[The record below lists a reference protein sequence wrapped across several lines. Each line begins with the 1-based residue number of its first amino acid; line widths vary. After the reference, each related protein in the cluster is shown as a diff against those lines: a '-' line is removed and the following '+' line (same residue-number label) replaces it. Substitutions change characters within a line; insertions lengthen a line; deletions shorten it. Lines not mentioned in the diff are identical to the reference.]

1 MTERVGLVLAVAV
14 LAGAGCGALG
24 YVLRVVIEARRDDQK
39 PLKPGPKTGSPPVV
53 DWTPINARA
62 YDDWATGNIGPAVR
76 AITATAPVKA
86 HRRRH

>member
-1 MTERVGLVLAVAV
+1 MTERVGLVLVVAV
-14 LAGAGCGALG
+14 LGGVGCGVFG
-24 YVLRVVIEARRDDQK
+24 YLLRMLVQAWRDDRE

-86 HRRRH
+86 HRRH